1 MDDDAIRQMINAI
14 DVEMPTEGSD
24 PPVLESIG
32 AKPTGKTVVKKRTNR
47 KFYVQKLV
55 TEIYI
60 LTDMD
65 GKGVSEVVNQELYLL
80 GNMTE
85 AKVKRLIAADRAKH
99 EEDEFDA

>member
-14 DVEMPTEGSD
+14 DVDMPTEGSD

-32 AKPTGKTVVKKRTNR
+32 VKSTGKTVVKKKAR

-85 AKVKRLIAADRAKH
+85 AKIKRLIAAERAKH
-99 EEDEFDA
+99 EEDEFDI